1 MDYVESFLINDG
13 DMYSYDNQ
21 NGGNPKEIINGGK
34 FTIDCYEYRFSAKCI
49 RVLNSNIYLDT

>member
-21 NGGNPKEIINGGK
+21 NSGNPKEIINGGK
-34 FTIDCYEYRFSAKCI
+34 LKIECYEYRFSAK
-49 RVLNSNIYLDT
+49 SNMEW